1 MFVCLTLTLTLFV
14 CFTMTLV
21 MFVCFILTL
30 TLFVCLTLTLTL
42 TLTCL
47 FVCLK
52 LTLKMFFFDID
63 NDTDTYIVCLFET
76 DIKNV
81 CLFDIDNDTYIDIV
95 CLFDTDSVY
104 REVSHEGMKPYF
116 KYLVRSPIGFPSNE
130 GSVV

>member
-1 MFVCLTLTLTLFV
+1 
-14 CFTMTLV
+14 
-21 MFVCFILTL
+21 
-30 TLFVCLTLTLTL
+30 
-42 TLTCL
+42 
-47 FVCLK
+47 
-52 LTLKMFFFDID
+52 MFFFDID

-116 KYLVRSPIGFPSNE
+116 KCLVRSRAHITIGC
-130 GSVV
+130 V